1 MFSVSVYF
9 SGNIGFLVFYM
20 LLGNLI
26 DIASSIPY
34 NAGHSGGIFGE
45 YSVHVCCCVL
55 YSRFGLCA
63 RPIGIETT
71 SVLNSDVHNQ
81 PFFTVQGKN
90 VVNSVL

>member
-45 YSVHVCCCVL
+45 YSVHVC
-55 YSRFGLCA
+55 
-63 RPIGIETT
+63 
-71 SVLNSDVHNQ
+71 
-81 PFFTVQGKN
+81 
-90 VVNSVL
+90 